1 MNGNLQV
8 KNGKYYAVVS
18 YSDTSGKYRRQ
29 WFPTGLETKGNK
41 CKAERFLRQKIR
53 ELEGKRDHSDDIL
66 FSDYI
71 RKWLVRKQPKVE
83 EVTFIGYSNMARVR
97 ILPYFDSK
105 GYYLQDINRAI
116 LQEFFDH
123 MAQADRLDGPK
134 GKLSAKSLQRMK
146 NIISQSLKDAVK
158 EDLIFSNPCDYIELP
173 KAERHEASFYN
184 ADQLKALFKAVE
196 GDVLEPIIKIAALY
210 GLRRSE
216 VLGIKWDSIDFAARR
231 LTIKHTVL
239 QSKVVIY
246 SDKTKNSSSRRSFYL
261 SDEALAIFKKAKA
274 DEEENRKLFGSS
286 YIESDYVFK
295 WDTGKLIRPDYIS
308 YHFRALLKKHGLP
321 KIRFH
326 ELRHSCASMLLDSG
340 FTLKDVQE
348 YMGHADIQMTANIY
362 GHLDQ
367 GRKDMLSNSLSER
380 IF

>member
-1 MNGNLQV
+1 M
-8 KNGKYYAVVS
+8 
-18 YSDTSGKYRRQ
+18 
-29 WFPTGLETKGNK
+29 
-41 CKAERFLRQKIR
+41 
-53 ELEGKRDHSDDIL
+53 
-66 FSDYI
+66 
-71 RKWLVRKQPKVE
+71 RKQPKIE

-97 ILPYFDSK
+97 ILPYFDKK
-105 GYYLQDINRAI
+105 GFYLQEINRAI

-123 MAQADRLDGPK
+123 MANEERLDGQK
-134 GKLSAKSLQRMK
+134 GKLSAKSLQRMR
-146 NIISQSLKDAVK
+146 NIISQSLKEAVK
-158 EDLIFSNPCDYIELP
+158 NDLLFSNPCEYVELP
-173 KAERHEASFYN
+173 KTERHEANFYN
-184 ADQLKALFKAVE
+184 AEQLKTLFKAVE
-196 GDVLEPIIKIAALY
+196 GDILEPIIKIATLY

-216 VLGIKWDSIDFAARR
+216 VLGIKWDSIDFAAKR

-246 SDKTKNSSSRRSFYL
+246 SDKTKNSTSRRSFAL
-261 SDEALAIFKKAKA
+261 TDEALAIFQKAKTN
-274 DEEENRKLFGSS
+274 EETNRSLFGSS
-286 YIESDYVFK
+286 YIENEYVFK

-367 GRKDMLSNSLSER
+367 GRKDLLSNSLSGR